1 MLEKVNNMGNQHQ
14 RKKHNWK
21 IFFLSLLGIN
31 VTIFIVL
38 LLLIFLPTSKTEEL
52 PEKEYIEEDA
62 GAEFTVHSSKQ
73 NLSELVN
80 GYVDK
85 LLKDKSDMYS
95 VQLEDDVQL
104 IGSIEVFETDIPV
117 SIRLEPIVQENGDLI
132 LKQKEISLGL
142 LHLPNKK
149 ILEYLKSN
157 IPTPEWVVI
166 NPKEENIYVAIT
178 QMEIKSNFK
187 VRVQQF
193 DLENDRISFRIKV
206 PNKTLGL

>member
-1 MLEKVNNMGNQHQ
+1 MGNQHQ